1 MVLLHSREVP
11 FSEDVIPKSN
21 KMIKIPP
28 FHWCASYLISYGFS
42 LVFPFKRTN
51 MNVAVI
57 QVDLAAIRAIHII
70 REKLNGSLFYDRQGR
85 EGLVGVAC
93 SDGVF
98 CDLRLA

>member
-1 MVLLHSREVP
+1 
-11 FSEDVIPKSN
+11 
-21 KMIKIPP
+21 
-28 FHWCASYLISYGFS
+28 
-42 LVFPFKRTN
+42 

-57 QVDLAAIRAIHII
+57 QVDLAAIRAIPII
-70 REKLNGSLFYDRQGR
+70 REKLNGSLFCGRQGQ